1 MIKTAIMGYGVVG
14 SGVYEI
20 MRENKKHIARNLGEE
35 LDIKYILDI
44 RDFSDHGEKE
54 LFVKDADIIA
64 NDPEVKIVAETMGG
78 VTFAYE
84 YTKKML
90 SAGKSVVT
98 SNKELVA
105 SKGVEL
111 FKIAKEHDAM
121 YLYEASV
128 GGGIPIIR
136 PFVNCLA
143 ANRISSVAG
152 ILNGTT
158 NYILTKMFKE
168 KSSFEKALSEAQELG
183 YAEKDP
189 SSDVEGHD
197 TARKIAILMA
207 LAFGSA
213 ISEKDIETEGITN
226 ITGEDV
232 CCAGNMGYTVKLIGY
247 GFIQDEKVFARVCPM
262 LINYKHPLAAVED
275 VFNAAMIKG
284 DMVGDVMMYGKGAG
298 KSATASAV
306 VADMMDAARHKCRFD
321 ARFTWGEEKEG
332 TFIDPQL
339 TKSAFFVRC
348 EKSMSDV
355 KAVFGNVSF
364 SDSGNAFITEEMTEA
379 EFSDKSARLG
389 GIISKIRL
397 YK

>member
-1 MIKTAIMGYGVVG
+1 MIKIAIMGYGVVG

-20 MRENKKHIARNLGEE
+20 VRENKGHIAANLGEE

-44 RDFSDHGEKE
+44 RDFHDHPEKE
-54 LFVKDADIIA
+54 LFIKDAALIA

-90 SAGKSVVT
+90 SMGKSVVT

-111 FKIAKEHDAM
+111 FAIAKEHDACYM
-121 YLYEASV
+121 YEASV

-143 ANRISSVAG
+143 ANRISSVSG

-168 KSSFEKALSEAQELG
+168 KSSFEKALSEAQALG

-189 SSDVEGHD
+189 SADVEGHD

-213 ISEKDIETEGITN
+213 LSEHNIETEGITN
-226 ITGEDV
+226 ITEEDV
-232 CCAGNMGYTVKLIGY
+232 NCAWKMGYTVKLIGS
-247 GFIQDEKVFARVCPM
+247 GFTDGEKVFARVCPM
-262 LINYKHPLAAVED
+262 LVSYKHPLASVED
-275 VFNAAMIKG
+275 VFNAVMIKG

-298 KSATASAV
+298 KSATASAI
-306 VADMMDAARHKCRFD
+306 VADIMDAARHDGMFD
-321 ARFTWGEEKEG
+321 ARFTWSEEKEG
-332 TFIDPQL
+332 SFIDPMI
-339 TKSAFFVRC
+339 TKSSFFVRC
-348 EKSMSDV
+348 EKSRDDV
-355 KAVFGNVSF
+355 NAVFESVTFADGF
-364 SDSGNAFITEEMTEA
+364 DAFITEEMTEA

-389 GIISKIRL
+389 GIISKIRV